1 MVRKSRLIT
10 ELSKEEIL
18 EICVQCFDYKKED
31 IVSMRRVNTRPLR
44 WRVTEIETGVKKS
57 FNIIDPFDYDET
69 ILNSGLTPEQWRKF
83 KTYCFEKGVCCK
95 LYWEPNWKPDWYVE
109 KENNNEDN
117 FTCRRSRIYR
127 FPHSS

>member
-10 ELSKEEIL
+10 ELSKEEII
-18 EICVQCFDYKKED
+18 EICVKCFDYKPEH
-31 IVSMRRVNTRPLR
+31 IVSLRRYNKRPPH
-44 WRVTEIETGVKKS
+44 WRVTEIETGVKKV
-57 FNIIDPFDYDET
+57 FWVIDPFDYDET

-109 KENNNEDN
+109 KENNNEK
-117 FTCRRSRIYR
+117 C
-127 FPHSS
+127 